1 MNTQYE
7 VAVVKDGR
15 LLIYV
20 TEYTKKKAR
29 TQVQK
34 FRKEFP
40 DCVVQVFFRE
50 DEELDEARAE
60 YHGAKFTFDVGE
72 PNVY

>member
-7 VAVVKDGR
+7 VAVVKDSR

-34 FRKEFP
+34 FRKAFP
-40 DCVVQVFFRE
+40 DCVVQVFIRE
-50 DEELDEARAE
+50 DEEAA
-60 YHGAKFTFDVGE
+60 
-72 PNVY
+72 